1 MRSGFIVMLALR
13 AVPSMAMQGKGGT
26 MGMGDV
32 YNFDNT
38 QKGNIYA
45 AWGWGYT
52 ITQMPGGAV
61 AQLYGAKNTWLWFMS
76 AAGLSSLLIPIGAA
90 LGGAGGAIYLVV
102 FLSFVSGLGQ
112 GPLYPGKEG
121 LFGSWIPLSEMAFAQ
136 GFIGGWWAGGQAFAQ
151 LLAPAIMIYMGWE
164 YAFYICKCS
173 SSHCAFFRGLN
184 ESAAQSAVSSCSSA
198 GAGRSGLTTRRT
210 TTRNARRRRKP

>member
-1 MRSGFIVMLALR
+1 MLRS
-13 AVPSMAMQGKGGT
+13 VPAFVMQGTPSEGT
-26 MGMGDV
+26 FGMGDAGQI
-32 YNFDNT
+32 YDRPFTN
-38 QKGNIYA
+38 QEKGAIVG

-121 LFGSWIPLSEMAFAQ
+121 LFGSWIPLSEMGHFVEEALYEK
-136 GFIGGWWAGGQAFAQ
+136 GVLGVSDRTPETIGNR
-151 LLAPAIMIYMGWE
+151 
-164 YAFYICKCS
+164 
-173 SSHCAFFRGLN
+173 RGLEDMFDPLVRDRVRQWIQPLDRDRVSRAKTEN
-184 ESAAQSAVSSCSSA
+184 RIAAVLRLQTDQ
-198 GAGRSGLTTRRT
+198 TT
-210 TTRNARRRRKP
+210 